1 MQAGG
6 KLTLRTGPNLKHG
19 MEPMPEAD
27 GVHSTAPLNTSAIG
41 GNFRRLMSRSVE
53 PVPLVVVLTICGG
66 SLLLHIALWT
76 TP

>member
-1 MQAGG
+1 
-6 KLTLRTGPNLKHG
+6 
-19 MEPMPEAD
+19 MPKAD
-27 GVHSTAPLNTSAIG
+27 SVLSTAPLTTSAIG
-41 GNFRRLMSRSVE
+41 GKFRRLMSHPVE